1 MERSRKEERNGAACA
16 EKYRAT
22 TTQWINDERK
32 MEADRARMQRQMQWC
47 AVCVCVVCRGKWRR
61 IVLSH
66 LSATK
71 DGLGQMH
78 SGYCC
83 FGWCLVWMAVEPFND
98 YYMQRQ
104 PHRTYIS
111 INSFDWHCCIGNK
124 QFIQNSTFIFI
135 YEFIYYIFRCMDVRF
150 IYDYY
155 CVCSRLV
162 LLCWT
167 CNNELNWALK
177 ISFATL
183 WWCWRQSPVTQAAAC
198 VCEIEWQPTSMIAFC
213 LLHCSTQ
220 WSNGCR
226 RSGRQ
231 KSAAGSGPNGCFFV
245 SSNQHNIEKMN
256 TQFVCGGTM
265 GHFWWQPPFWLPNI
279 YNTWW
284 CVTKVL
290 FRLGSLHPYGASLFC
305 FVFFAFFA
313 SNDGQWR
320 LWRGIAHQYTLPNVR
335 KMWRS
340 ENQMFWHRAMRI
352 ATYNESPW
360 EWRIEKERERDRTEQ
375 KESVHCVG
383 HEKYQNGQPI
393 HFVCTKQ
400 Q

>member
-1 MERSRKEERNGAACA
+1 
-16 EKYRAT
+16 
-22 TTQWINDERK
+22 

-83 FGWCLVWMAVEPFND
+83 LCWCLVWMAVEPFND

-245 SSNQHNIEKMN
+245 SSNQHNIEKVN

-305 FVFFAFFA
+305 FVFFSFFCFK
-313 SNDGQWR
+313 R
-320 LWRGIAHQYTLPNVR
+320 
-335 KMWRS
+335 RS
-340 ENQMFWHRAMRI
+340 VALMKRHRAPIHIAECAKDVKKWESNVLASSHENCYIQRI
-352 ATYNESPW
+352 ALRMAN
-360 EWRIEKERERDRTEQ
+360 RERERETERS
-375 KESVHCVG
+375 KKKVCIALDMRNIKTASPSIL
-383 HEKYQNGQPI
+383 YAQNSSREYAGS
-393 HFVCTKQ
+393 
-400 Q
+400 